1 MQASG
6 WQAATYISAINL
18 AMERYRASGK
28 GMEGPAEQAE
38 IAAEPRPMKSIS
50 YSCSGLV

>member
-1 MQASG
+1 MQAPE
-6 WQAATYISAINL
+6 WRAATYISAIHL
-18 AMERYRASGK
+18 AMERYHASGK